1 MISVVQNFVCR
12 KPDRLEVINRN
23 TPKLADTLGDYEFF
37 VNFNDSINYKEV
49 ANAYFDNI
57 PKLNFYNDLK
67 KDWASVALALMENVD
82 TFYVMYLCEDYE
94 VNMTKQSFKDILE
107 EAYNTENVDYIL
119 LGKIGKYTLPRYI
132 ERYKELKYGY
142 TYCGQNAPHKR
153 LSLNGIYHTDFF
165 KERLK
170 EFILHKDDC
179 VHDIPYKSDNLPNYY
194 EGYYDFANGM
204 KRFAD
209 MKCYIPKKEI
219 FIEYTDTLEKL

>member
-1 MISVVQNFVCR
+1 MISVIQNFVCR
-12 KPDRLEVINRN
+12 KSDRLEVIKRN

-37 VNFNDSINYKEV
+37 VNFNDSINYREV
-49 ANAYFDNI
+49 AGEYFDNI
-57 PKLNFYNDLK
+57 SKLNFYNDLE
-67 KDWASVALALMENVD
+67 KDWASVTLALMENV
-82 TFYVMYLCEDYE
+82 TTAYTMYLCEDYE
-94 VNMTKQSFKDILE
+94 INVTKQAFKDILE
-107 EAYNTENVDYIL
+107 EAYNAENVDYIL
-119 LGKIGKYTLPRYI
+119 LGKIGKYTLPKYI
-132 ERYKELKYGY
+132 EQYEELKYGY
-142 TYCGQNAPHKR
+142 TYYGRNAPHKR
-153 LSLNGIYHTDFF
+153 VSLNGIYHTDFF

-204 KRFAD
+204 KRFAN